1 MHTQKWIPPIMRT
14 PQDSNGILTDTH
26 TLAST
31 YNCTIEYSPNTI
43 HCQHWV
49 GALEVCSEWRMI
61 KFIKVERF
69 QNKKRQRQQQQEQR
83 LWRRRR
89 RRRWKENKTK
99 WNYEKKIL
107 RPCKGSLTYYCER
120 HLWMRRI
127 HNPTNIR
134 TSEWT
139 NERTYAIYY
148 DVHTYVWWLSISRA
162 VTFVHVTLRTRR
174 ELLFVCSGYSPR
186 THTHSYPQ
194 VICEKK

>member
-1 MHTQKWIPPIMRT
+1 MRT

-31 YNCTIEYSPNTI
+31 YKCTSEYSPNTI

-69 QNKKRQRQQQQEQR
+69 QNKKRQRQQQEQR

-127 HNPTNIR
+127 HNPPNIR

-139 NERTYAIYY
+139 NERKNVRYILRR
-148 DVHTYVWWLSISRA
+148 TYVRMMIVHKPCCYVCPCYPADKKRA
-162 VTFVHVTLRTRR
+162 AVCMLRV
-174 ELLFVCSGYSPR
+174 FS
-186 THTHSYPQ
+186 THTHTLSYPQ
-194 VICEKK
+194 VICEK